1 MKDFMTTKTSLAE
14 NNYDLIE
21 KEIFFEQLELD
32 GD

>member
-1 MKDFMTTKTSLAE
+1 MKDFITTKTSLVE

-21 KEIFFEQLELD
+21 KAIFFEQLELD

>member
-1 MKDFMTTKTSLAE
+1 MTTKTSLAE